1 MESQDY
7 KTKGNEEF
15 KKGNYQAAIAHY
27 TEGLLEEETE
37 QLYGNRAACY
47 LNLGKYKESLD
58 DWRKALAI
66 QPDYIKVT
74 KRLVQWLIALDQS
87 SEAKIKL
94 EEAVK
99 ENAKNKKLLIDE
111 IKKVKEIDEI
121 QEAIMKAKNNENWST
136 MLYFINQKM
145 VYWPGSESL
154 MLDKLECLMETKN
167 QTEATKYSKQL
178 FDSLNHNPRFLYLRG
193 LCLVNEG
200 NLDMGK
206 KFFVQALKNDPD
218 FLTCQKALKKV
229 KKTETMKK
237 EASEFFKSGEY
248 ESAVK
253 GFTEWL
259 ELFPN
264 NKAYNSAIYLNR
276 ALCYNKLK
284 KHDNALNDLN
294 SAIECNE
301 DYAKAYVKRGEINI
315 EIENYEEA
323 VRDFEKAKQI
333 SPHEFNIQQKSKDA
347 KIKLKQSKRKD
358 YYKILN
364 ITKDASQ
371 DQIKKAY
378 RKLALK
384 WHPDKNS
391 GSEEQKAEAD
401 KMFKD
406 IGEAYALLSDPQK
419 RERYDSGMDLED
431 IENGGGFHSH
441 AGGID
446 PTQIFQ
452 MFFGG
457 DGGMGGGGMPFF
469 NMGSAGRGRGRG
481 KGGAQHYEFR
491 FG

>member
-1 MESQDY
+1 MDSQNF
-7 KTKGNEEF
+7 KERGNEEF

-47 LNLGKYKESLD
+47 LNLGKYKESLE
-58 DWRKALAI
+58 DWKSALSI
-66 QPDYIKVT
+66 KPDYIKVT
-74 KRLVQWLIALDQS
+74 KRLLQWLLALDQS
-87 SEAKIKL
+87 EEVKKVLDEAY
-94 EEAVK
+94 K
-99 ENAKNKKLLIDE
+99 EDPKNEKLLIEE
-111 IKKVKEIDEI
+111 IKKLKEVEDV
-121 QEAIMKAKNNENWST
+121 QEAILKARASQNWNLV
-136 MLYFINQKM
+136 LYFINQKLA
-145 VYWPGSESL
+145 YWPASESL
-154 MLDKLECLMETKN
+154 ILDRLECLIQTQN
-167 QTEATKYSKQL
+167 QTEASKYSKQL
-178 FDSLNHNPRFLYLRG
+178 FNDLSSNPRFLYLRG

-200 NLDMGK
+200 NLDTGK

-218 FLTCQKALKKV
+218 YIPCQKILKRV
-229 KKTETMKK
+229 KKTETMKQ

-248 ESAVK
+248 ESAIK
-253 GFTEWL
+253 GFTECL
-259 ELFPN
+259 ELFPS
-264 NKAYNSAIYLNR
+264 NKVYNSAIYLNR
-276 ALCYNKLK
+276 AICYSKLK
-284 KHDNALNDLN
+284 SPEDALKDLN
-294 SAIECNE
+294 SAIECNK
-301 DYAKAYVKRGEINI
+301 DYAKAYVKRGETNL
-315 EIENYEEA
+315 ELENYEEA

-358 YYKILN
+358 YYKILGV
-364 ITKDASQ
+364 TKDASQ

-391 GSEEQKAEAD
+391 GNEDQKAEAD

-419 RERYDSGMDLED
+419 RERYDNGMDLED
-431 IENGGGFHSH
+431 IESGGGFHG

-457 DGGMGGGGMPFF
+457 DGGGMGGGGMPHFF
-469 NMGSAGRGRGRG
+469 NMGSSGAGRSN
-481 KGGAQHYEFR
+481 GGTKHFEFR